1 MTQNSR
7 SRIGEIRRLIAD
19 NDLNLASRRLLDFL
33 TDFMISSELLRQAVD
48 LRAKYNEL
56 MSREHR
62 PQSEFDALRIE
73 FLSFVEHL
81 ETELRKNQSDYD
93 NPKTF
98 EEAQAQFHRQNQ
110 KPVFRGVELVKQYSS
125 VGFALKNINLE
136 MNAGE
141 ITGIVGENGN
151 GKTTLL
157 RIVAGDL
164 SIDSGQV
171 AYPDLDVPQDDWYAI
186 KQNVA
191 FIPQHLKSWRGS
203 LKDNLHFSA
212 SNHGIYG
219 RENEEIVEYIIHRL
233 GLTRYR
239 NSGWSEI
246 SSGYKLR
253 FELAKALVWHP
264 KLLILDEP
272 LANLDINT
280 KLLFMQDLKL
290 LASSD
295 RYPISILMSS
305 QQLHEVESVVDNII
319 FLKEGNPLY
328 NGKVTQFGEDRLS
341 NTFEVA
347 GNFGRE
353 ELAQMMRHFPDVEI
367 EETGQS
373 FLVDVPTHIEGH
385 EIMKHIL
392 QTHKVDYFR
401 DISRSTRKLF

>member
-1 MTQNSR
+1 MPSNNTKN
-7 SRIGEIRRLIAD
+7 RIEEIRHLVAD
-19 NDLNLASRRLLDFL
+19 SDLNLASRRLLDFM
-33 TDFMISSELLRQAVD
+33 TDFMTSSDLLRHAVD

-56 MSREHR
+56 MSRDTQPE
-62 PQSEFDALRIE
+62 SEMDALRVEFMEFIE
-73 FLSFVEHL
+73 SL
-81 ETELRKNQSDYD
+81 ENEFRRNDTNYDHSETKSSQVRKKS
-93 NPKTF
+93 
-98 EEAQAQFHRQNQ
+98 
-110 KPVFRGVELVKQYSS
+110 VCRGKDITKRYSS
-125 VGFALKNINLE
+125 VGFALTDIQLDMKQ
-136 MNAGE
+136 GE

-164 SIDSGQV
+164 SLDNGKIM
-171 AYPDLDVPQDDWYAI
+171 YPALEVKEDDWYSI

-191 FIPQHLKSWRGS
+191 FIPQRLKSWRGS

-212 SNHGIYG
+212 ANHGIFG

-280 KLLFMQDLKL
+280 KLLFMQDLRL
-290 LASSD
+290 LANSE

-341 NTFEVA
+341 NTFELA
-347 GNFGRE
+347 GDFSRV
-353 ELAQMMRHFPDVEI
+353 ELTNLMSVFPDVEI

-373 FLVDVPTHIEGH
+373 FLVDVPTETEGNDILRH
-385 EIMKHIL
+385 LL
-392 QTHKVDYFR
+392 QTRKIDYFR